1 MSEVQQMIR
10 SVVPRITSVDQ
21 QLKKVSDTQDQ
32 IRARADDVIRD
43 VNSHMDTYLSAI
55 QQHRQQLLQQVGIRD
70 TLCDILGRE

>member
-1 MSEVQQMIR
+1 MIR

-70 TLCDILGRE
+70 NLCDILGRE

>member
-1 MSEVQQMIR
+1 MIR

>member
-70 TLCDILGRE
+70 NLCDILGRE

>member
-1 MSEVQQMIR
+1 MSEVQQVIR

-21 QLKKVSDTQDQ
+21 QLKRVSDTQDQ
-32 IRARADDVIRD
+32 IRSRADDVIRD

-70 TLCDILGRE
+70 ARCDIMGRE